1 MEAERN
7 ESARTGMQPVGK
19 TQPSGQMAGSALVH
33 SPQPQ
38 RDNAGQNR
46 RDPRLKSKE
55 EHAHI
60 QGWAADLDHAN
71 RPAYPM
77 ERTPPRLD
85 NVHWDRPEDQ
95 PIRMKVYHSTERQG
109 ITPVFGTSSPPSG
122 LSGKIRDVAY
132 AMTENDIRHWLLL
145 LLADRVNMVEGI
157 GEDLMNGHVPNIF
170 AEMGLKS
177 EWKYNRAGLI
187 RKVAVTTAVAG
198 LGYYLLKRGSPK
210 WKYKVPTTPL

>member
-1 MEAERN
+1 MEADRN
-7 ESARTGMQPVGK
+7 ESLRTTKRPTGD
-19 TQPSGQMAGSALVH
+19 TQSSAKAPGGALVP

-38 RDNAGQNR
+38 RDASGQNR
-46 RDPRLKSKE
+46 RNPSLKSKE

-60 QGWAADLDHAN
+60 EGWAADLDHAN

-77 ERTPPRLD
+77 ERTPPRLE

-95 PIRMKVYHSTERQG
+95 PVRMKVYHSTERQG
-109 ITPVFGTSSPPSG
+109 ITPVFGTSTPPSG

-170 AEMGLKS
+170 AEMGIKS
-177 EWKYNRAGLI
+177 EWKYNRNGLI
-187 RKVAVTTAVAG
+187 RKVAVATAVAG
-198 LGYYLLKRGSPK
+198 LGYYLLRRRGAR
-210 WKYKVPTTPL
+210 WEYKVPKTPL